1 MSILPTSQTLIS
13 RSFDLND
20 SQAWEE
26 RVGHYR
32 HFIYHVL
39 HQLNVSPSD
48 IDDIFQQILIHLAK
62 SLSTYD
68 SSKGRFR
75 SWLSTVIRNTAYMH
89 FRKQKTKQSHMNV
102 FMELVERED
111 KHKVSE
117 VDDFIEKEWTNY
129 VMQQAMAQIQPAFK
143 GQAIEV
149 FELNL
154 KGMPAA
160 EIAKN
165 TGLTI
170 SSVYTLTKRV
180 KRRLYMEVRAIVAD
194 LEPVETVEE

>member
-1 MSILPTSQTLIS
+1 
-13 RSFDLND
+13 
-20 SQAWEE
+20 
-26 RVGHYR
+26 
-32 HFIYHVL
+32 
-39 HQLNVSPSD
+39 
-48 IDDIFQQILIHLAK
+48 
-62 SLSTYD
+62 
-68 SSKGRFR
+68 
-75 SWLSTVIRNTAYMH
+75 MH